1 MITEAKLKYALKEL
15 MQTKSL
21 NDINVTTLCEK
32 CGCHRQTFYY
42 HYTDIYDLLA
52 AVFLNEVVEGVN
64 EAKDVK
70 GVLLAVLEYSI
81 TNFSFIRSCYNSAA
95 HDLVD
100 AFFYN
105 KIISKVFTLL
115 NNANNYSLSVA
126 SYRNISRRYASI
138 VGNEFGYCFRDA
150 TITINKFDR
159 YMRRYITASLVTV
172 LPALVE
178 LSREEKKR

>member
-70 GVLLAVLEYSI
+70 GVLLAILEYSKN
-81 TNFSFIRSCYNSAA
+81 NFSFIR
-95 HDLVD
+95 
-100 AFFYN
+100 FFYN
-105 KIISKVFTLL
+105 KIISKVFTIL

-150 TITINKFDR
+150 TITVSKFDR
-159 YMRRYITASLVTV
+159 YMKRYITASLVTV

>member
-70 GVLLAVLEYSI
+70 GVLLAILEYSKN
-81 TNFSFIRSCYNSAA
+81 NFSFIRSCYNSAA

-138 VGNEFGYCFRDA
+138 VGNEFGYCSRDA

-172 LPALVE
+172 LPSLVE